1 MAIRNGFCYHAAMIP
16 QPLDTPEIQV
26 AQQAAV
32 AAGKVL
38 QRYFGTDFQIRG
50 KQSYNLVSDADL
62 EAERAI
68 VAVIRT
74 AFPDHAIL
82 SEEEYTQTVLAEHT
96 WVIDPLD
103 GTNNFAHQIPQ
114 FGVSIAYLHHG
125 SPTAGVVY
133 DPMRDEWY
141 LAARGQGAFH
151 NESPIGVANHERLD
165 QTMVGVGFYYDRGA
179 MMEGTLL
186 AIRDLFRQNIHG
198 IRRFGAASIDLC
210 WVADGKFG
218 AFFEFELSPW
228 DYAAAM
234 LVVQEAGG
242 QISTCRGEP
251 LRMVRSSVLASNG
264 KLHSIVRQT
273 IEPHLP
279 ASC

>member
-1 MAIRNGFCYHAAMIP
+1 MLFRS
-16 QPLDTPEIQV
+16 V
-26 AQQAAV
+26 
-32 AAGKVL
+32 
-38 QRYFGTDFQIRG
+38 
-50 KQSYNLVSDADL
+50 
-62 EAERAI
+62 
-68 VAVIRT
+68 
-74 AFPDHAIL
+74 
-82 SEEEYTQTVLAEHT
+82 
-96 WVIDPLD
+96 
-103 GTNNFAHQIPQ
+103 
-114 FGVSIAYLHHG
+114 
-125 SPTAGVVY
+125 
-133 DPMRDEWY
+133 RDEWY

-251 LRMVRSSVLASNG
+251 LRMARSSVLASNG
-264 KLHSIVRQT
+264 KLHQIVRQT

-279 ASC
+279 AS